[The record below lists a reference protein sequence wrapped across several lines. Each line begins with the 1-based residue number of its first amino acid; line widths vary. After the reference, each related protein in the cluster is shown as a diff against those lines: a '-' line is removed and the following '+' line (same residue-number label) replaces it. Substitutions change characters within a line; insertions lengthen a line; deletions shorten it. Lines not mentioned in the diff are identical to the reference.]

1 MRRIAP
7 LFAGAIAA
15 IATTQAAAQTQNPT
29 APTQAPSAATA
40 QPPAAT
46 SQPRAPAVDPE
57 AQRELDAIL
66 GRWEQTSGKI
76 ETLYAAFEQVDEQAI
91 MGVKDYYRGSA
102 YLSRPNRV
110 VLQLEKKSGEG
121 DQVQYSFV
129 NRIIAT
135 GEEVVDFDGEARQV
149 TIYPMPEDAR
159 ERALEEGPLP
169 FLFRMNVEAFKARY
183 AATLMDSQPGTHRIA
198 VYPRH
203 PVDRDAFSVAV
214 LILDAKTLQPRSIH
228 TLASNGKDKQN
239 YYIKDFRGNVS
250 IPPELFNWSDQKA
263 QDAQKDGWRIVENP
277 APDQVGMQ
285 PESQTELAP
294 LPR

>member
-7 LFAGAIAA
+7 LFAGALAA
-15 IATTQAAAQTQNPT
+15 IATNQAPAQTQNP
-29 APTQAPSAATA
+29 ASPPQG
-40 QPPAAT
+40 PPAAT
-46 SQPRAPAVDPE
+46 SPGVVQAPAADP
-57 AQRELDAIL
+57 ATQAELDAIL

-91 MGVKDYYRGSA
+91 MGVKDHYRGVA
-102 YLSRPNRV
+102 YLHRPNLV
-110 VLQLEKKSGEG
+110 VLQLEKKSVEG
-121 DQVQYSFV
+121 DEAKYSFV

-135 GEEVVDFDGEARQV
+135 GTEVIDFDGEARQV
-149 TIYPMPEDAR
+149 TIYPMPEDAS

-183 AATLMDSQPGTHRIA
+183 SATLMESQPGTHRIA
-198 VYPRH
+198 IYPRH
-203 PVDRDAFSVAV
+203 QVDRDAFSVAV
-214 LILDAKTLQPRSIH
+214 LILDAQTLQPKSIH

-250 IPPELFNWSDQKA
+250 IPPETFTWNDQKA
-263 QDAQKDGWRIVENP
+263 RDAQKDGWRIVKNP

-285 PESQTELAP
+285 PESQPELAP
-294 LPR
+294 IPR